1 MQAQQGDM
9 IVVRSHHI
17 GEPARAGEIV
27 EVLGDDG
34 GPPYR
39 VRWDDNGH
47 VTLFFPGT
55 DAIVE
60 HITAADTVPP
70 S

>member
-1 MQAQQGDM
+1 MKAQVGDRL
-9 IVVRSHHI
+9 VVKGHRVN
-17 GEPARAGEIV
+17 EPDRTAEIV

-39 VRWDDNGH
+39 VRWDDPGH
-47 VTLFFPGT
+47 ETQIYPGT
-55 DAIVE
+55 DARIEYPV
-60 HITAADTVPP
+60 